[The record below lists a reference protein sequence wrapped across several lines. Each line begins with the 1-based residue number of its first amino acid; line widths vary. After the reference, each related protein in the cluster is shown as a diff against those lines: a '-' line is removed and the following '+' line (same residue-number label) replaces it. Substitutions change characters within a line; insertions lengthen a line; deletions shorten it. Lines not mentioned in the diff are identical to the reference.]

1 LGWENFPFLENR
13 INILY
18 FLGSTKY
25 DMAASAEEEK
35 ERIDKWNRFFTV
47 DDDEDGTQLISF
59 IFFV

>member
-1 LGWENFPFLENR
+1 
-13 INILY
+13 
-18 FLGSTKY
+18 
-25 DMAASAEEEK
+25 MAASAEEEK